1 MKADSLQQPAD
12 AYSQSKSH
20 ICPEDRSLTLC
31 PDCDLVIRE
40 VVDSDPARKLIIY
53 CPRCN
58 RNLREYHP
66 EGLIKSLSWVITGL
80 LLFLPANIFPV
91 LEMEILDH
99 QEASTIWDG
108 VVALYREG
116 LQGVALLV
124 FVLAIL
130 VPGMR
135 LLILLFVMGAIF
147 QEQRFQGWAKGVARH
162 LFRRYVQLGEWGM
175 VEIYLLGI
183 LVAVIKL
190 ADMATIQPGAG
201 LLCFAGLMAAELG
214 ISICMDEQE
223 VWEQL
228 EESRQLEESHENV
241 SC

>member
-1 MKADSLQQPAD
+1 MKADSLHQPAD
-12 AYSQSKSH
+12 TASQDHHHAHPVDSN
-20 ICPEDRSLTLC
+20 ITLC

-40 VVDSDPARKLIIY
+40 VAYPNPTRKLIIC

-66 EGLIKSLSWVITGL
+66 DGLIKTLSWVITGL

-91 LEMEILDH
+91 LQMEILDH

-108 VVALYREG
+108 VVTLYQED

-124 FVLAIL
+124 FSLAIL
-130 VPGMR
+130 VPGIR
-135 LLILLFVMGAIF
+135 LLILLFVMGALF
-147 QEQRFQGWAKGVARH
+147 LKKQLLKKQRPLAGL
-162 LFRRYVQLGEWGM
+162 LFRRYLQLGEWGM
-175 VEIYLLGI
+175 VEIYLLGV

-190 ADMATIQPGAG
+190 ADMAIVHPGAG
-201 LLCFAGLMAAELG
+201 LLCFVGLMAAELG

-228 EESRQLEESHENV
+228 EGGYER
-241 SC
+241 

>member
-1 MKADSLQQPAD
+1 
-12 AYSQSKSH
+12 
-20 ICPEDRSLTLC
+20 
-31 PDCDLVIRE
+31 
-40 VVDSDPARKLIIY
+40 
-53 CPRCN
+53 
-58 RNLREYHP
+58 
-66 EGLIKSLSWVITGL
+66 
-80 LLFLPANIFPV
+80 
-91 LEMEILDH
+91 MEILDH

-124 FVLAIL
+124 FALAIL

-147 QEQRFQGWAKGVARH
+147 QEQHFQRWMKGIARH

-190 ADMATIQPGAG
+190 AEMATVQPGAG

-223 VWEQL
+223 IWEQL
-228 EESRQLEESHENV
+228 EEHHENV